1 MKGERRTNRYT
12 ESDASRYVQIS
23 FQGLTIAINHRSRQW
38 IGNKAMTTPP
48 LDSVGTLVSRQLD
61 KLSGRKRKVF
71 TRREIKETFG
81 LVNSK
86 MFSQLIW
93 KRKKIELSVECRFS
107 DQKCWIKFSTS
118 PCSNRF
124 RANSIGALAIQ
135 GNFRLLL

>member
-1 MKGERRTNRYT
+1 
-12 ESDASRYVQIS
+12 
-23 FQGLTIAINHRSRQW
+23 
-38 IGNKAMTTPP
+38 MTTPP

-107 DQKCWIKFSTS
+107 DQNCWIKFSTS
-118 PCSNRF
+118 LCSNRF
-124 RANSIGALAIQ
+124 RANSIGTLAIQ
-135 GNFRLLL
+135 ANFRLSL

>member
-1 MKGERRTNRYT
+1 
-12 ESDASRYVQIS
+12 
-23 FQGLTIAINHRSRQW
+23 
-38 IGNKAMTTPP
+38 MTTPP

-93 KRKKIELSVECRFS
+93 KRKKIELSVERRFS

-118 PCSNRF
+118 LCSNRF

-135 GNFRLLL
+135 GNFRLLLQTVFRDSNCQNGSSSAKSCITTFIRAINKV